1 MSESDSVATGTS
13 EVDWNGQRGEHDLSV
28 DLSASQKTAGAVT
41 QAAGKR
47 ETSAV
52 KGVHVS
58 QHEVH
63 TRVANKCDDHGLGRD
78 VGMVRANGSDEQTA
92 SNAKPPSQAAPGARV
107 ASTIEKQA
115 DVSMIEGVNQHLARD
130 AATGEG
136 EHGGNSTGAKRTC
149 STALEKPCRECWG
162 FHSNNTCPK
171 SQSQESPDTAS
182 PKPGQSKQSGA
193 DGGAQVRED
202 GGAVVKARRL
212 ADVPSPSC
220 AAEVVSCTKADEGS
234 CKDKVSLAEKD
245 GGAYEDA
252 DQVFLKE
259 VLRCSD

>member
-1 MSESDSVATGTS
+1 MSETDSVATGTS

-193 DGGAQVRED
+193 D
-202 GGAVVKARRL
+202 
-212 ADVPSPSC
+212 SS
-220 AAEVVSCTKADEGS
+220 S
-234 CKDKVSLAEKD
+234 
-245 GGAYEDA
+245 
-252 DQVFLKE
+252 
-259 VLRCSD
+259 